1 MSQPKA
7 VRVMIFGEEYQIR
20 TDLGEEYTRECAQ
33 YVDDAV
39 QEAHVG
45 GHIAEPH
52 RAAILA
58 ALKITDELF
67 RARAETAGLTQ
78 AVQERVAELVERLES
93 AAGAAGSAGGNASAA
108 GAAEEAPAAELSLDV

>member
-1 MSQPKA
+1 MNANGGSAP

-20 TDLGEEYTRECAQ
+20 TDLGEEYTRKCAQ
-33 YVDDAV
+33 FVDEAI
-39 QEAHVG
+39 QEAHVA

-67 RARAETAGLTQ
+67 RTRREVETMSETVQTRISELAGHLEAAADPGG
-78 AVQERVAELVERLES
+78 AVMPATEL
-93 AAGAAGSAGGNASAA
+93 A
-108 GAAEEAPAAELSLDV
+108 LDV